1 MKSQSKKLDTL
12 LTHAGIDP
20 EQNFGI
26 VNPPVYHASTVLFP
40 TLDAL
45 ENPGPDTG
53 RSVRYGRHGVPTTF
67 ALQEAVAAAEGG
79 YQAVAL
85 PSGVAAATAAILAF
99 VKAGDHVLIPDHAY
113 GPTRHFAA
121 DTLKRFGIAA
131 TFYDPMIGT
140 GGIGA
145 GIEALIQ
152 DNTRVLFMESPGSLT
167 FEVQDVPALVAVAKA
182 HGLTTI
188 LDNTWASPVFFH
200 PLKFGVDVSVVAGT
214 KYIGGHSDAMMG
226 FAICTEASIRPVRRA
241 VADLGYSVGPD
252 NCYLVLRGLRTAGVR
267 MRAHEAQGMALA
279 RFLAARPEIERVL
292 HPAFPGHP
300 GHEFWK
306 RDFTGAS
313 GLFSVVLKECPRK
326 ALAAMLDGMELFGMG
341 YSWGGFESLIVPYDP
356 AKLRSATAWRAPGPL
371 LRIHAGL
378 EDLDDLKD
386 DLARGFERMNAA
398 R

>member
-1 MKSQSKKLDTL
+1 MTDRAGRLDTL
-12 LTHAGIDP
+12 LTHAGCDP
-20 EQNFGI
+20 EHHFGI

-53 RSVRYGRHGVPTTF
+53 SSVRYGRHGVPTTF

-79 YQAVAL
+79 YQSVAL
-85 PSGVAAATAAILAF
+85 PSGLAATAAAVLAF
-99 VKAGDHVLIPDHAY
+99 VRQGDHILVPDNTY

-121 DTLKRFGIAA
+121 DTLKRFGVAA
-131 TFYDPMIGT
+131 TFYDPM
-140 GGIGA
+140 IGA

-152 DNTRVLFMESPGSLT
+152 DNTKVLYMESPGSLT
-167 FEVQDVPALVAVAKA
+167 FEVQDVPALVAAAKA
-182 HGLTTI
+182 RGITSI
-188 LDNTWASPVFFH
+188 LDNTWASPLFFH

-241 VADLGYSVGPD
+241 VAEFGYSVGPD

-267 MRAHEAQGMALA
+267 MRAHEAQGLALA
-279 RFLAARPEIERVL
+279 RFLAERPEVERVL

-313 GLFSVVLKECPRK
+313 GLFAIVLKECPRR
-326 ALAAMLDGMELFGMG
+326 ALAAMVDGMKLFGMG
-341 YSWGGFESLIVPYDP
+341 YSWGGFESLVVPYDVS
-356 AKLRSATAWRAPGPL
+356 KLRTATKWTAPGPL
-371 LRIHAGL
+371 LRFHAGL
-378 EDLDDLKD
+378 EDLGDLKA
-386 DLARGFERMNAA
+386 DLEQGFERMNAA